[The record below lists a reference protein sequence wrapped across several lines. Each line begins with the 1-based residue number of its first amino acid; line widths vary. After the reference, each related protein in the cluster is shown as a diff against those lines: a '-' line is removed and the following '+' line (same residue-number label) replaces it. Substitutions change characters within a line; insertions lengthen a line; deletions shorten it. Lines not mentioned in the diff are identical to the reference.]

1 MTTTTDL
8 RIGLFG
14 AGIVGG
20 GVCELIQKFTSNGRF
35 GNLGFTIEI
44 VKICVR
50 SPENERD
57 FNSSR
62 SYTYVSDRNDIIND
76 TSINCVV
83 EVMGGITDAKDIVLA
98 AIRAGKH
105 VISANKAL
113 IANYLEEI
121 QAELAAN
128 PSVQ

>member
-1 MTTTTDL
+1 MTTTTNL

-20 GVCELIQKFTSNGRF
+20 GVCELIQKFGSNGRF
-35 GNLGFTIEI
+35 GNLGFSMEI

-50 SPENERD
+50 CPENERD
-57 FNSSR
+57 FKSSR
-62 SYTYVSDRNDIIND
+62 SYKYVSDRDEILND

-83 EVMGGITDAKDIVLA
+83 EVMGGTTDAKDIVLA
-98 AIRAGKH
+98 AIHAGKH

-121 QAELAAN
+121 QAALAAK